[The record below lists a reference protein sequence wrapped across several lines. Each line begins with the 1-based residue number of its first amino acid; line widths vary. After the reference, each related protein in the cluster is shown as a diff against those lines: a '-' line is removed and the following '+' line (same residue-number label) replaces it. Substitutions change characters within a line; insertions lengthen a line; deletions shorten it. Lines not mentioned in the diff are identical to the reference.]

1 MTFLGS
7 VSDCSVVLKATLC
20 AAAPATKTRL
30 IEREMTNTELAD
42 RIAKAKGKDLIAYM
56 ATLGYEPETDTGS
69 MAIYYSPFRAE
80 GKASFVVHKRKNTF
94 MDFGDRAVKGDV
106 IDFVMQHE
114 KVNLPKALDIILNGE
129 AVSAHTF
136 DREKNNN
143 PAIVIRRV
151 GTIISPELIVYLSQ
165 RKISP
170 LIAQK
175 YLKEVMFRFP
185 YGKFP
190 EKDYVALGFQTD
202 SGGYEIRSRFFKIC
216 SPPKSITTLKG
227 KSSDVVLYEGFM
239 DFLSHQT
246 KYGDLGSK
254 TVIVLNT
261 LSFLPAVIP
270 TLKGR
275 KVYSYIDKDKA
286 GDDATE
292 LMREEGV
299 GVVDCRIN
307 FIGYKDINDQLTDGK
322 LSKV

>member
-1 MTFLGS
+1 MTFLCS

-20 AAAPATKTRL
+20 AAAPVIPTRL
-30 IEREMTNTELAD
+30 TESEMTNMEMAD

-56 ATLGYEPETDTGS
+56 ATLGYQPEMETDS
-69 MAIYYSPFRAE
+69 MARYYSPFRGE
-80 GKASFVVHKRKNTF
+80 GLASFVISKRKNTF
-94 MDFGDRAVKGDV
+94 FDFGDRNRGDIV
-106 IDFVMQHE
+106 DFVMQHE

-129 AVSAHTF
+129 SISAHTF
-136 DREKNNN
+136 DREKNND

-151 GTIISPELIVYLSQ
+151 GAIISPELMIYLSQ

-190 EKDYVALGFQTD
+190 EKDYVALGFKTD

-227 KSSDVVLYEGFM
+227 KSKDVVLYEGFM

-270 TLKGR
+270 ALRGR

-299 GVVDCRIN
+299 SVVDCRIN
-307 FIGYKDINDQLTDGK
+307 FIGFKDINEQLTNGK

>member
-1 MTFLGS
+1 
-7 VSDCSVVLKATLC
+7 
-20 AAAPATKTRL
+20 
-30 IEREMTNTELAD
+30 MTNTELAD

-56 ATLGYEPETDTGS
+56 ATLGYSPHVETGS
-69 MAIYYSPFRAE
+69 MAIYHSPFGAE
-80 GKASFVVHKRKNTF
+80 SIASFVVHRRKNTF
-94 MDFGDRAVKGDV
+94 KDFGGGRESKGDI

-136 DREKNNN
+136 DREKNND

-151 GTIISPELIVYLSQ
+151 GAIISPELMVYLSQ

-170 LIAQK
+170 NIAQK

-202 SGGYEIRSRFFKIC
+202 SGGFEIRSRFFKIC

-227 KSSDVVLYEGFM
+227 KSKDIVLYEGFM

-270 TLKGR
+270 TLRGR

-307 FIGYKDINDQLTDGK
+307 FIGFKDINEQLTNGK
-322 LSKV
+322 LSEVRSNR